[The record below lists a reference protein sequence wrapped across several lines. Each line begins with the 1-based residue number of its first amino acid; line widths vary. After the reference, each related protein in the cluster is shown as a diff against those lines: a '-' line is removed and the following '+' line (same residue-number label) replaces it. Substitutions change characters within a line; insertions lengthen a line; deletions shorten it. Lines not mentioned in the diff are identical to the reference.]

1 MIRFPTAVV
10 AAMAVLTS
18 FCPVVEP
25 DDAIANAGALRFSKS
40 LVKRRNLLVLPRR
53 PNTSDMRL
61 LLSFAHDVGYA
72 RGLADHHTEERNFT
86 TGAEWLSWLRG

>member
-1 MIRFPTAVV
+1 MPSTEEISISSYSVREISMSALAQP
-10 AAMAVLTS
+10 S
-18 FCPVVEP
+18 
-25 DDAIANAGALRFSKS
+25 GRRALRFSKS